1 MPRSLLAGG
10 DTKTTCGWFF
20 ISEVVMF
27 NPLFAGHEE
36 AIKLLRQFTQTDFGP
51 VIEIGLGQKTF
62 LDHLLN
68 EGCLNLTALDMSEE
82 AVELA
87 KKRYANFSSLIR
99 WVCADVLTA
108 PLKQGYYALWHDG
121 AVFERLVSEEQRQ
134 GYIELLESSLR
145 PGGYAVIYATTA
157 LEEAISKLHESSL
170 EIVSNNWNPLY
181 ALYFGSSDNQSEA
194 SNKELRVVKK
204 GKASQ
209 V

>member
-1 MPRSLLAGG
+1 MG
-10 DTKTTCGWFF
+10 F
-20 ISEVVMF
+20 
-27 NPLFAGHEE
+27 
-36 AIKLLRQFTQTDFGP
+36 
-51 VIEIGLGQKTF
+51 
-62 LDHLLN
+62 
-68 EGCLNLTALDMSEE
+68 
-82 AVELA
+82 
-87 KKRYANFSSLIR
+87 
-99 WVCADVLTA
+99 ADVLTA

-134 GYIELLESSLR
+134 SYIELLESSLR
-145 PGGYAVIYATTA
+145 PGGYAVIYAATA

>member
-1 MPRSLLAGG
+1 MPRLLLAGG

-62 LDHLLN
+62 LDHLLK
-68 EGCLNLTALDMSEE
+68 EGCLNLTALDISEE
-82 AVELA
+82 AVKLA
-87 KKRYANFSSLIR
+87 KKRYVNFSSLIR

-157 LEEAISKLHESSL
+157 LEEVIAKLHESSL
-170 EIVSNNWNPLY
+170 EIVSNNWKPLY
-181 ALYFGSSDNQSEA
+181 VLYFGSSDNQSGA
-194 SNKELRVVKK
+194 SNKELRVIKK

>member
-1 MPRSLLAGG
+1 
-10 DTKTTCGWFF
+10 
-20 ISEVVMF
+20 MF

-51 VIEIGLGQKTF
+51 VIEIGLGHKTF

-68 EGCLNLTALDMSEE
+68 EGCLNLTALDISEE
-82 AVELA
+82 AVKLA

-108 PLKQGYYALWHDG
+108 PLKQSYYALWHDG

-134 GYIELLESSLR
+134 SYIKLLESSLR

-170 EIVSNNWNPLY
+170 EIVNNNWNPLY
-181 ALYFGSSDNQSEA
+181 ALYFESTDNKSGVC
-194 SNKELRVVKK
+194 NKELRVVKK

>member
-1 MPRSLLAGG
+1 
-10 DTKTTCGWFF
+10 
-20 ISEVVMF
+20 MF
-27 NPLFAGHEE
+27 NPLFAGQEE

-62 LDHLLN
+62 LDHLLK
-68 EGCLNLTALDMSEE
+68 EGYLNLTALDASEE
-82 AVELA
+82 VVELA
-87 KKRYANFSSLIR
+87 KTRYANFSTLIR

-121 AVFERLVSEEQRQ
+121 AVFKRLVSEEQRQ

-157 LEEAISKLHESSL
+157 LEEAIAKLHESSL
-170 EIVSNNWNPLY
+170 EMVANNWKPLY
-181 ALYFGSSDNQSEA
+181 ALYFESDDNKSEA

-204 GKASQ
+204 KSHTS
-209 V
+209 

>member
-1 MPRSLLAGG
+1 MPKMLLARG
-10 DTKTTCGWFF
+10 DTKTTFEWFF
-20 ISEVVMF
+20 FSEVVMF
-27 NPLFAGHEE
+27 NPLFAGNEE

-51 VIEIGLGQKTF
+51 VIEIGLGQRTF

-68 EGCLNLTALDMSEE
+68 EGYLNLTALDISED

-87 KKRYANFSSLIR
+87 KKRHTNFSPLIR
-99 WVCADVLTA
+99 WVCADVLIA
-108 PLKQGYYALWHDG
+108 PLKQSYYALWHDG

-134 GYIELLESSLR
+134 SYIELLESSLR

-157 LEEAISKLHESSL
+157 LEEAVSKLHESSL

-181 ALYFGSSDNQSEA
+181 ALYFGSSDNKVGA
-194 SNKELRVVKK
+194 CNKELRVVKK

>member
-1 MPRSLLAGG
+1 
-10 DTKTTCGWFF
+10 
-20 ISEVVMF
+20 MF

-68 EGCLNLTALDMSEE
+68 EGCLNLTALDISEE
-82 AVELA
+82 AVKLA

-99 WVCADVLTA
+99 WVCADILTA

-134 GYIELLESSLR
+134 SYIELLGSSLR

-181 ALYFGSSDNQSEA
+181 ALYFGSGDNKSGA
-194 SNKELRVVKK
+194 CNKELRVVKK
-204 GKASQ
+204 GKASH

>member
-1 MPRSLLAGG
+1 
-10 DTKTTCGWFF
+10 
-20 ISEVVMF
+20 MF

-36 AIKLLRQFTQTDFGP
+36 AIKLLRHFTQTNFGP

-68 EGCLNLTALDMSEE
+68 DGCLNLTALDVSEE
-82 AVELA
+82 AVESA
-87 KKRYANFSSLIR
+87 KKKYANFRSLIR

-121 AVFERLVSEEQRQ
+121 AVFERLISEEQRQ
-134 GYIELLESSLR
+134 NYIELLESSLR
-145 PGGYAVIYATTA
+145 PGGYAVIYATSV
-157 LEEAISKLHESSL
+157 LEEAIAKLKESNL

-194 SNKELRVVKK
+194 SNKELRVIKK
-204 GKASQ
+204 KSQ
-209 V
+209 TS

>member
-1 MPRSLLAGG
+1 
-10 DTKTTCGWFF
+10 
-20 ISEVVMF
+20 MF

-68 EGCLNLTALDMSEE
+68 EGCLNLTALDISEE
-82 AVELA
+82 AVKLA

-99 WVCADVLTA
+99 WVCADILTA
-108 PLKQGYYALWHDG
+108 PLKQSYYALWHDG

-134 GYIELLESSLR
+134 SYIELLGSSLR

-157 LEEAISKLHESSL
+157 LEAAISKLHESSL

-181 ALYFGSSDNQSEA
+181 SLYFGSGNGNSTS
-194 SNKELRVVKK
+194 SSKELRVIKK
-204 GKASQ
+204 RNISKA
-209 V
+209 

>member
-1 MPRSLLAGG
+1 
-10 DTKTTCGWFF
+10 
-20 ISEVVMF
+20 MF
-27 NPLFAGHEE
+27 NSLFAGHEE

-68 EGCLNLTALDMSEE
+68 EGCLNLTALDISEE
-82 AVELA
+82 AVKLA
-87 KKRYANFSSLIR
+87 KRRYVNFSTLIR

-134 GYIELLESSLR
+134 SYIELLESSLR

-157 LEEAISKLHESSL
+157 LEEVIAKLHESSL

-181 ALYFGSSDNQSEA
+181 ALYFGSSDNKSEA
-194 SNKELRVVKK
+194 SNKEFRVIKK